1 MTASKGL
8 LQPLQDLVDLLFEQC
23 LPFWSNQAVAVFLRV
38 APVLDLRLGRRVVD
52 ISVRNPRHECV
63 GIGRSLLDAKTD
75 LNG

>member
-23 LPFWSNQAVAVFLRV
+23 LPFWSNQAVAVFLCV
-38 APVLDLRLGRRVVD
+38 SPVLELRLGGRVVD
-52 ISVRNPRHECV
+52 VSVRNTRHKC
-63 GIGRSLLDAKTD
+63 GGMRRSLLDAETN